1 MDVNEHTNEP
11 LMESCYS
18 SSQILEEG
26 TPDKVTKK
34 VLSEALERYTL
45 ADEEWKGSGKIKD
58 LFVKAEAGDHLFRLA
73 KAILDNNGFYTYRDA
88 VIDSM
93 AEDGLSPSP
102 EDFE

>member
-45 ADEEWKGSGKIKD
+45 ADKEWKGSGKIKD
-58 LFVKAEAGDHLFRLA
+58 QGRSRRPLIPVGKGYP
-73 KAILDNNGFYTYRDA
+73 G
-88 VIDSM
+88 
-93 AEDGLSPSP
+93 
-102 EDFE
+102 